1 MHLLLSPRVLPLN
14 SPAFIG
20 GEEGNPMTHLAKY
33 LVAAAAIGGLAAPAL
48 AQTYPYPQTYP
59 QTYPQGYPTQG
70 YPQTGYPQPGY
81 PQQGY
86 GTTNTIQSMI
96 DQLLGN
102 RYNVSDRAAVRQCA
116 TAAIA
121 QASTQYR
128 TAYNQSYQQPYNQG
142 YQQPYGQQYAQQYRE
157 GARVT
162 GITNV
167 ERRSNGLRVSGVL
180 DSGRY
185 RGYRNG
191 GYPGQGYN
199 QAYAAGTGDL
209 TFRCNV
215 DYRGA
220 VTNLRV
226 RPNPNYR
233 RPY

>member
-1 MHLLLSPRVLPLN
+1 
-14 SPAFIG
+14 
-20 GEEGNPMTHLAKY
+20 MTHLAKC
-33 LVAAAAIGGLAAPAL
+33 LAAAVAIGGLAAPAL

-59 QTYPQGYPTQG
+59 QTYPSQG
-70 YPQTGYPQPGY
+70 YPQPGYAQPGY

-86 GTTNTIQSMI
+86 GTNPIQGII

-102 RYNVSDRAAVRQCA
+102 RYNVRDRAAVRQCA

-121 QASTQYR
+121 QASAQYR
-128 TAYNQSYQQPYNQG
+128 PPYNQG
-142 YQQPYGQQYAQQYRE
+142 YQQPYGQRYGQQFRS

-167 ERRSNGLRVSGVL
+167 ERRMYGLRVSGVL

-185 RGYRNG
+185 RGDRNG
-191 GYPGQGYN
+191 GYPGQGYK

-209 TFRCNV
+209 TFRCTV

-220 VTNLRV
+220 VTSVLV

>member
-1 MHLLLSPRVLPLN
+1 
-14 SPAFIG
+14 
-20 GEEGNPMTHLAKY
+20 MTHIGKCL
-33 LVAAAAIGGLAAPAL
+33 AAAAALGSLGAPAL

-59 QTYPQGYPTQG
+59 QGYPPQGYPQPG

-86 GTTNTIQSMI
+86 GATNPIQGMI

-102 RYNVSDRAAVRQCA
+102 RYNVSDRTAVRQCA
-116 TAAIA
+116 TAAMA
-121 QASTQYR
+121 QASSQYR
-128 TAYNQSYQQPYNQG
+128 PAYNQG
-142 YQQPYGQQYAQQYRE
+142 YQQPYGQQYAQQYRQ

-162 GITNV
+162 AITNV

-185 RGYRNG
+185 SHHWNRGYA
-191 GYPGQGYN
+191 GQGYN
-199 QAYAAGTGDL
+199 RAYASGTGDL

-220 VTNLRV
+220 VTNLRL
-226 RPNPNYR
+226 RNNPNFR

>member
-1 MHLLLSPRVLPLN
+1 
-14 SPAFIG
+14 
-20 GEEGNPMTHLAKY
+20 MTHLAKH
-33 LVAAAAIGGLAAPAL
+33 LAAAVAIAGPAAPAL

-59 QTYPQGYPTQG
+59 QTYPPQG
-70 YPQTGYPQPGY
+70 YPQTGYAQPGY

-86 GTTNTIQSMI
+86 GTNPIQGMI

-102 RYNVSDRAAVRQCA
+102 RYNVRDRAAVRQCA

-121 QASTQYR
+121 QASAQYR
-128 TAYNQSYQQPYNQG
+128 PPYNQG
-142 YQQPYGQQYAQQYRE
+142 YQQSYDQGYQQPYGHQYGQQYRS
-157 GARVT
+157 GPRVT

-167 ERRSNGLRVSGVL
+167 ERRMYGLRVSGVL

-191 GYPGQGYN
+191 GYPGQSYN
-199 QAYAAGTGDL
+199 QAYPAETGDL
-209 TFRCNV
+209 TFRCTV

-220 VTNLRV
+220 VTSLLV

-233 RPY
+233 GP

>member
-1 MHLLLSPRVLPLN
+1 
-14 SPAFIG
+14 
-20 GEEGNPMTHLAKY
+20 MTHLAKY
-33 LVAAAAIGGLAAPAL
+33 FAAAVAVSGIATPAL
-48 AQTYPYPQTYP
+48 AQTYPYQQTYP
-59 QTYPQGYPTQG
+59 QTYPPQG
-70 YPQTGYPQPGY
+70 YPQTGYAQPGY

-86 GTTNTIQSMI
+86 GTNPIQGMI

-102 RYNVSDRAAVRQCA
+102 RYSVRDRAAVRQCA
-116 TAAIA
+116 TAAMA
-121 QASTQYR
+121 QASAQYR
-128 TAYNQSYQQPYNQG
+128 PPYNQG
-142 YQQPYGQQYAQQYRE
+142 YQRPYDQRYQHGQQYGQQYRS

-167 ERRSNGLRVSGVL
+167 ERRMYGLLVSGVL

-191 GYPGQGYN
+191 GYPDQSYN

-209 TFRCNV
+209 TFSCTA

-220 VTNLRV
+220 VTSVFV
-226 RPNPNYR
+226 RPNPNFR